1 VNNQSTDT
9 MPHNVFVEIINSCS
23 EIVLLVQTYDNY
35 IRTNP
40 QVAQQQITRPTMET
54 NVDNNKKDDDK
65 RQNVFSKAL
74 NKLTSR

>member
-1 VNNQSTDT
+1 MSHQ
-9 MPHNVFVEIINSCS
+9 VFVEIINSCS

-54 NVDNNKKDDDK
+54 NVNNNKKDDDK